1 MKVFVTIVNSDGFPV
16 IDEIAEKVEDIKD
29 KVMIYTAELPIGYLD
44 ILNIYD
50 NIKRAS
56 YGKIKPYS
64 GIVTI
69 PGYMNKTFTY
79 KFEKGELIP

>member
-1 MKVFVTIVNSDGFPV
+1 MKVFITIVNDDGLPV
-16 IDEIAEKVEDIKD
+16 IDEIAEKIEDIKD
-29 KVMIYTAELPIGYLD
+29 KVMIYTAELPISYLNV
-44 ILNIYD
+44 LNIYD

-56 YGKIKPYS
+56 YNKIKPYA

-69 PGYMNKTFTY
+69 PGYMGKELTF

>member
-1 MKVFVTIVNSDGFPV
+1 MKVFVTITNSDGFPV

-44 ILNIYD
+44 VLNIYD

-56 YGKIKPYS
+56 YDKIKPYA
-64 GIVTI
+64 GIITI
-69 PGYMNKTFTY
+69 PGYMGKQLTY
-79 KFEKGELIP
+79 KFENGELIS

>member
-1 MKVFVTIVNSDGFPV
+1 MKVFITIVNQDGFPV
-16 IDEIAEKVEDIKD
+16 IDEVAEKYEDIKD
-29 KVMIYTAELPIGYLD
+29 KVMVYTTELPISYLD

-56 YGKIKPYS
+56 YNKVKPYA

-69 PGYMNKTFTY
+69 PGYMGKELTF
-79 KFEKGELIP
+79 KFENGELIP

>member
-29 KVMIYTAELPIGYLD
+29 KVMIYTAELPISYFD
-44 ILNIYD
+44 VLNIYD

-69 PGYMNKTFTY
+69 PGYMGKELTF
-79 KFEKGELIP
+79 KFEKGELIQ